1 MRPLTQPPQYQDIE
15 DENLEKLLQTD
26 APQADINSV
35 LLAIKIN
42 AAVD

>member
-1 MRPLTQPPQYQDIE
+1 MTSFVQPPQYQDIE

-26 APQADINSV
+26 APLADVRSV
-35 LLAIKIN
+35 LFTIEIN